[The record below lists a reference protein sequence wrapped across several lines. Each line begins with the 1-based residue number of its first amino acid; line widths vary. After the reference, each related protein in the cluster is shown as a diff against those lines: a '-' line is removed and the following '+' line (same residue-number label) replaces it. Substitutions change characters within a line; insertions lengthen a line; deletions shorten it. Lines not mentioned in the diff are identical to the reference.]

1 MVVYRLVLGGSS
13 VQVVVYRLVLGGSVQ
28 VGPRW

>member
-1 MVVYRLVLGGSS
+1 MVVYRLVLGGS